1 MRSRRGVSPRP
12 THSVEIRAARAK
24 SGRSVA
30 PSSDRWRGGVR
41 LVNYPRCL
49 YLWCSKQTTGNR
61 QHQRDDKERCSH
73 AVITNNPQG
82 IQSVGNHPQGAPA
95 PIANLW
101 TSYLF
106 SIAGISG
113 FHIGGGLNYQGKS
126 YSDITNVNS
135 IPPYLIANAA
145 FGYEA
150 THWGIDVNVHNI
162 TNERY
167 FIAANAGGALVG
179 QPLSAMVTL
188 RASF

>member
-1 MRSRRGVSPRP
+1 V
-12 THSVEIRAARAK
+12 AA
-24 SGRSVA
+24 V
-30 PSSDRWRGGVR
+30 
-41 LVNYPRCL
+41 
-49 YLWCSKQTTGNR
+49 
-61 QHQRDDKERCSH
+61 
-73 AVITNNPQG
+73 
-82 IQSVGNHPQGAPA
+82 
-95 PIANLW
+95 IANLW

-167 FIAANAGGALVG
+167 FIAANAGGCARWPAAERHGHSPRELLTWA
-179 QPLSAMVTL
+179 QPKSTAARPM
-188 RASF
+188 R